1 MLALLFGIFFVLL
14 LLGMPVAYCMAVA
27 AAITLSFDPSLKAI
41 VIPQKMMAAMDS
53 FSLMAVPFFMLAGSL
68 MEVSGIT
75 QRLVDFAKSLVG
87 HFRGGLG
94 HATIVTGVLMA
105 GVSGSANAD
114 TTALASILVPS
125 LKNEG
130 YDDGYACAMVSGA
143 GALGPVIPP
152 SIMMVIYAGVT
163 SISIGTMFLAGFV
176 PGIMI
181 GVGYMVVNYF
191 YAKKNNIARTKFTGW
206 KQLGINFIKA
216 VPALV
221 LPFIIIG
228 GILSGVVTATESGV
242 LACMYAFLYGL
253 FNRKI
258 NSKSL
263 KECLLGAC
271 NATANSMVIIAFAC
285 VFGMLATNYNMSKVI
300 LFVSTIFSGNGSL
313 ILLFVSVILF
323 IAGMFIDSTAAMLM
337 LIPIFAPLITTYN
350 FSPLHFAMVCILT
363 LDMGGLSPPVGL
375 LIYLAANV
383 TGTRLEK
390 VVKYIW
396 RFIAVNYV
404 VVILVVFIP
413 WLVMVIPRLAG
424 AAGV

>member
-181 GVGYMVVNYF
+181 GIGYMVVNYL
-191 YAKKNNIARTKFTGW
+191 YAKKNNIARTSFSGW

-242 LACMYAFLYGL
+242 LACVYAFLYGL

-258 NSKSL
+258 NAKSL

-300 LFVSTIFSGNGSL
+300 LAVSTIFSGNGNL

-383 TGTRLEK
+383 TGTKLEK

>member
-191 YAKKNNIARTKFTGW
+191 YAKKNNIARTRFTGW
-206 KQLGINFIKA
+206 KQLGINFINA

-258 NSKSL
+258 NAKSL

-300 LFVSTIFSGNGSL
+300 LAVSTIFSGNGNL

-383 TGTRLEK
+383 TGTKLEK

>member
-181 GVGYMVVNYF
+181 GIGYMVVNYF
-191 YAKKNNIARTKFTGW
+191 YAKKNNIARTRFSGW

-258 NSKSL
+258 NAKSL

-300 LFVSTIFSGNGSL
+300 LAVSTIFSGNGNL

-383 TGTRLEK
+383 TGTKLEK